1 MPITGSGTHTP
12 GAGVRLAAALMM
24 CLGAACASAT
34 SAQDLPQQSD
44 PWFEAGQARL
54 AKARARV
61 AIDHPARNII
71 LFIGDGMSVVTVAA
85 ARIYEG
91 QLRGESG
98 EENVLS
104 FEEFPYFALA
114 KTYNTDMQTPDSAGT
129 ASAIVT
135 GVKTKFGFISVGA
148 AATRGDCASAE
159 AARTTTIL
167 ELAELAGLATG
178 VVSNAPITHATPA
191 TAYAH
196 NPEREW
202 TVDRLVP
209 DEAKAQGCTDM
220 AAQLIDFPH
229 GDGVDVALGGGRNR
243 FLPTPPDF
251 KGSLDMGMAA
261 LRGDGRDLIQEWLGK
276 SPNGAFVT
284 TSDELAAVDAGKVDQ
299 LLGLFASSAM
309 KFEADRVR
317 DAAGEPSLSEMTA
330 RAIDILSRNE
340 AGFFLMVEGAQIDWA
355 HHGGNAARALIET
368 VEYAKAVRTA
378 VDKTNPIETLIIVTA
393 DHTHTLTFSGYSV
406 RGNPIL
412 GLATNADG
420 LVMGSDGKPYTTL
433 GYANGAGGYASAEGP
448 SERPDLSDV
457 DTTDIDYKQ
466 QAGVPAD
473 AETHG
478 GGDVPVYATGPMA
491 HLLTGVFEQN
501 YIFHVMEAAGNL
513 RARAAARQSPGL

>member
-1 MPITGSGTHTP
+1 MLITASRTLAP
-12 GAGVRLAAALMM
+12 GAGARLAAVLIMGLVA
-24 CLGAACASAT
+24 GCAPPT
-34 SAQDLPQQSD
+34 VTQDLPQQSD

-54 AKARARV
+54 EKARARV
-61 AIDHPARNII
+61 PIDHPATNII
-71 LFIGDGMSVVTVAA
+71 LFIGDGMSVATVSA

-91 QLRGESG
+91 QQRGETG

-148 AATRGDCASAE
+148 SATRGDCASAQ
-159 AARTTTIL
+159 AAPTMTIL

-202 TVDRLVP
+202 IVDRLVP
-209 DEAKAQGCTDM
+209 DEAKAQGCKDM
-220 AAQLIDFPH
+220 AAQLIDFPY

-243 FLPTPPDF
+243 FLPTAPDF
-251 KGSLDMGMAA
+251 EGELGPGMAA
-261 LRGDGRDLIQEWLGK
+261 LRGDGRDLVSEWLEK
-276 SPNGAFVT
+276 SSNGAFVS
-284 TSDELAAVDAGKVDQ
+284 TSDELSQVDAGKVDQ

-309 KFEADRVR
+309 KYEADRVR
-317 DAAGEPSLSEMTA
+317 DPAGEPSLSEMTA

-368 VEYAKAVRTA
+368 VEYARAVRTA
-378 VDKTNPIETLIIVTA
+378 VDKTDADETLIIVTA
-393 DHTHTLTFSGYSV
+393 DHGHTLTFSGYSV

-412 GLATNADG
+412 GLATNSHG

-433 GYANGAGGYASAEGP
+433 GYANGAGGYASAEGAT
-448 SERPDLSDV
+448 ERPDLSDV

-466 QAGVPAD
+466 QAAVPAA

-478 GGDVPVYATGPMA
+478 GDDVPVYASGPMA
-491 HLLTGVFEQN
+491 HLLTGIFEQN

-513 RARAAARQSPGL
+513 RGRAAARK

>member
-1 MPITGSGTHTP
+1 MLITGLGVHTP
-12 GAGVRLAAALMM
+12 GAGVRLAAALAL
-24 CLGAACASAT
+24 CLGAGCAPAT
-34 SAQDLPQQSD
+34 EARDLPQQSD
-44 PWFEAGQARL
+44 PWFKAGQARL

-61 AIDHPARNII
+61 PIDHPAKNII

-148 AATRGDCASAE
+148 AATRGDCASAQ
-159 AARTTTIL
+159 AAPTMTIL

-202 TVDRLVP
+202 TVDRLMP
-209 DEAKAQGCTDM
+209 DEAKAQGCKDM
-220 AAQLIDFPH
+220 AAQLIDFPY

-251 KGSLDMGMAA
+251 EGPLNMDMAA
-261 LRGDGRDLIQEWLGK
+261 LRGDGRDLIGEWLGK

-284 TSDELAAVDAGKVDQ
+284 TSEELSRVDAGKVDQ
-299 LLGLFASSAM
+299 LLGLFAPSAL

-317 DAAGEPSLSEMTA
+317 DPAGEPSLSEMTA

-355 HHGGNAARALIET
+355 HHGGNAARALSET
-368 VEYAKAVRTA
+368 VEYANAVRTA
-378 VDKTNPIETLIIVTA
+378 VEKTDPEETLIIVTA

-433 GYANGAGGYASAEGP
+433 GYANGAGGYASAEGAT
-448 SERPDLSDV
+448 ERPDLSDV

-466 QAGVPAD
+466 QAAVPAE

-501 YIFHVMEAAGNL
+501 YIFHVMEAAANL
-513 RARAAARQSPGL
+513 RARGAAR